1 MPSPRQPAGILGRG
15 LLLLALL
22 CHPAAGQPR
31 ALALSPANATIAF
44 AIGVLG
50 LFRLEGHFTRFV
62 GELRIDPAAP
72 ERTQVAV
79 LVDTGSVEAEGG
91 ASETARELDLLRT
104 REFPTLSFHSQT
116 VTPGADGTATLTGL
130 LTLAGVT
137 RPLELGVRREVGR
150 FLATGILERSAHGLS
165 ALRPI
170 VSDRVRLTITIH
182 LPEDWRG

>member
-1 MPSPRQPAGILGRG
+1 MASARRAASMLRRG
-15 LLLLALL
+15 LLLLALA

-72 ERTQVAV
+72 ERTHVAV
-79 LVDTGSVEAEGG
+79 LVDTGSVAAEGG

-104 REFPTLSFHSQT
+104 RDFPTLAFHSQA
-116 VTPGADGTATLTGL
+116 VTLGAEGTATLSGQ

-137 RPLELGVRREVGR
+137 RPLDLDVKRDVDR
-150 FLATGILERSAHGLS
+150 FLATGILARSAHGLT

-170 VSDRVRLTITIH
+170 VSDRVRLSITIR
-182 LPEDWRG
+182 LPQDWRS